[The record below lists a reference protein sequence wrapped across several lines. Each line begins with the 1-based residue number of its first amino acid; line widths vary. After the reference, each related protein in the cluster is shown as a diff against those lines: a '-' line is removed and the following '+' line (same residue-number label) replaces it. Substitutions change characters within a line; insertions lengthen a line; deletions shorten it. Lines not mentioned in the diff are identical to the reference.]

1 MLLEAETRVANLLLY
16 SHVPLTLDFGDG
28 SMTVR
33 LVLSLARP
41 SPSPRAWWGFGQGPA
56 HFVTVALS
64 EVFHNWRGRGDVAC
78 LGGSSDVLY
87 ELANGDVQVKS
98 DLVALQ

>member
-1 MLLEAETRVANLLLY
+1 MLLETETVVNLLLY

-41 SPSPRAWWGFGQGPA
+41 SQSPRVWWGFGQGPA
-56 HFVTVALS
+56 RFVTVAPS
-64 EVFHNWRGRGDVAC
+64 VVFRSWRD
-78 LGGSSDVLY
+78 
-87 ELANGDVQVKS
+87 
-98 DLVALQ
+98 